1 MWIWRNNFGGGNT
14 VDYMIIDSHIHLWKQ
29 LKGSVNGK
37 EVVSIG
43 GGAANFLGEKRQM
56 MPPYM
61 VDGENTVEMF
71 ISNMNYAGVSA
82 AVVTQEY
89 IDGIQN
95 QYLMESCKKFPD
107 RLFICGMAEFRAPG
121 YFKEVER
128 LIEEG
133 FNGIKIP
140 AQRLVSLT
148 ERVYLNEDEMM
159 KTFKLMEQREIILSI
174 DLYDGD
180 SQVGEMKEVLGEC
193 PNLKVAIGHFG
204 MAGREGWKEQIKLAG
219 NKNVFIESGGIT
231 WLFHKEFY
239 PYRGAVRAIKEAA
252 DLVGIEKLMWG
263 SDYPRTMTAITYK
276 MSYDFIEKSDE
287 FSDYEK
293 RRFLG
298 ENAADFYKFKKLNKI
313 ERIKNMV
320 ED

>member
-1 MWIWRNNFGGGNT
+1 MEYLI
-14 VDYMIIDSHIHLWKQ
+14 VDAHVHLWKK
-29 LKGSVNGK
+29 LNGRVNGK
-37 EVVSIG
+37 DVVSIG

-61 VDGENTVEMF
+61 VDGQNTIEMF
-71 ISNMNYAGVSA
+71 ISNMNYAGVSG

-95 QYLMESCKKFPD
+95 EYLMDSYKKYPD
-107 RLFICGMAEFRAPG
+107 RLFICGMAEFREPG
-121 YFKEVER
+121 YYREVEM
-128 LIEEG
+128 LAAEG
-133 FNGIKIP
+133 FRGIKLP
-140 AQRLVSLT
+140 AQRLSALP
-148 ERVYLNEDEMM
+148 ERVYLNEDEMI
-159 KTFKLMEQREIILSI
+159 KTFKLMEKERMILSI
-174 DLYDGD
+174 DLDDGD
-180 SQVGEMKEVLGEC
+180 SQVGEMNEVLAEC

-204 MAGREGWKEQIKLAG
+204 MVGREGWKEQIKLAE

-239 PYRGAVRAIKEAA
+239 PYSGAIRAIKAAA

-276 MSYDFIEKSDE
+276 MSYDFIEKSSE
-287 FSDYEK
+287 LNDYEK

-298 ENAADFYKFKKLNKI
+298 ENAVDLYKFEKLSKI
-313 ERIKNMV
+313 ERIKSMV